1 MLAVVLT
8 LTTGTVDAVS
18 FLRLGKVFSSV
29 ITGNMALLGV
39 AAGSGNTALAVSGGV
54 ALAGYAAGVIAG
66 GVIARVPAAGQPVWP
81 GRATAALTAE
91 TVVLAT
97 FSAGWVAAGGHP
109 SGVLQDTLLSLAAAA
124 MGMQSAAVRRLGPLS
139 TTYLTSTLTG
149 VVMALALRQ
158 RPGEG
163 RRSLGI
169 LAAFVA
175 GAVIGAVVA
184 SYAAD
189 WVPAPV
195 LIPIAAVVA
204 VARRPRRP
212 LGVAGGRPVRRRRRP
227 GPGPGGMAARP
238 PQPGNTGP

>member
-8 LTTGTVDAVS
+8 LTTGAVDAVS

-39 AAGSGNTALAVSGGV
+39 AVGSGNAALAVSGGV

-66 GVIARVPAAGQPVWP
+66 ALIAGVPAAGQPIWP
-81 GRATAALTAE
+81 GRATAALMAE
-91 TVVLAT
+91 TVVLAL

-109 SGVLQDTLLSLAAAA
+109 SGVPQNTLLLFAAVA
-124 MGMQSAAVRRLGPLS
+124 MGMQSTAVRRLGPLS

-169 LAAFVA
+169 LAAFLA

-195 LIPIAAVVA
+195 LLPIAAVVA
-204 VARRPRRP
+204 VARRPRP
-212 LGVAGGRPVRRRRRP
+212 
-227 GPGPGGMAARP
+227 AR
-238 PQPGNTGP
+238 